1 MTQALPRKEDGRL
14 DVAACLTF
22 IRYIEGEHLRPPQLR
37 NLARFLRKRYG
48 SHDDVIAYRW
58 FACPV
63 RPPVGARLTIKVSE
77 VFTSFAESLQSA
89 RHAGVSHHLD
99 MGRRDGPC
107 AVGKATARPLA
118 THANLLDLIEHCAK
132 LSEEGVLAPSHL
144 TRPNRIRFSARRLA
158 REAELFIETNGSID
172 VEVCKSWA
180 AISRDETP

>member
-1 MTQALPRKEDGRL
+1 MTQALPRGEDGRL

-22 IRYIEGEHLRPPQLR
+22 IRYIEGEHLKPQQLR
-37 NLARFLRKRYG
+37 NLARFLGKRYG
-48 SHDDVIAYRW
+48 THEEVIAYRW

-63 RPPVGARLTIKVSE
+63 RPPVGARLTLKVSE
-77 VFTSFAESLQSA
+77 VFTSFSEGLHSA

-107 AVGKATARPLA
+107 AIGKVVARPVA

-132 LSEEGVLAPSHL
+132 LSEEWVLAPSHL

-158 REAELFIETNGSID
+158 REAELFIETSGSID

>member
-1 MTQALPRKEDGRL
+1 MTQALPRGEDGRL

-22 IRYIEGEHLRPPQLR
+22 IRYIEGEHLKPQQLR

-48 SHDDVIAYRW
+48 THEEVIAYRW

-63 RPPVGARLTIKVSE
+63 RPPVGARLPLKVSE
-77 VFTSFAESLQSA
+77 VFTSFSEGLHSA

-107 AVGKATARPLA
+107 AIGKVVARPVA

-132 LSEEGVLAPSHL
+132 LSEEWVLAPSHL

-158 REAELFIETNGSID
+158 REAELFIETDGSID

>member
-1 MTQALPRKEDGRL
+1 MNSNVRGEDGRL

-22 IRYIEGEHLRPPQLR
+22 IRYIEGEHLRPPQMR

-48 SHDDVIAYRW
+48 SHEEVIAYRW

-63 RPPVGARLTIKVSE
+63 RPPVGAHMTIKVSE
-77 VFTSFAESLQSA
+77 VFTSFAEGLQSA

-99 MGRRDGPC
+99 MARPDGPC

-118 THANLLDLIEHCAK
+118 THANLLDLIEHCAE
-132 LSEEGVLAPSHL
+132 LAEGGVLASSYL

-180 AISRDETP
+180 VISKDETP